1 MKKKKIKSSNKSF
14 GILFFIVFL
23 TYGVLPIF
31 DTGDV
36 RTWSL
41 IISIVFLVLGLLNS
55 KVLYPLNLVWFK
67 FGEILGKIVAPI
79 VMGLIYFIIITPIG
93 LCMRIFG
100 KDLLKVKFSKINSYW
115 LKREKNIGPMRRQ
128 F

>member
-1 MKKKKIKSSNKSF
+1 MKKEKSKSSNKSF
-14 GILFFIVFL
+14 GILFFIVFSI
-23 TYGVLPIF
+23 YGILPIF
-31 DTGDV
+31 EADEL

-41 IISIVFLVLGLLNS
+41 IIAIVFLVLGLLNS
-55 KVLYPLNLVWFK
+55 KVLYPLNLAWIK

-100 KDLLKVKFSKINSYW
+100 KDLLKIKFSKNNSYW
-115 LKREKNIGPMRRQ
+115 LKREKNIGPMRKQ